1 MIIAIFV
8 MYMISGHVYGDDN
21 TIQEDGIIYIAGTKS
36 DSFAISLL
44 KRVAIRDSVTDC
56 ILGVK
61 YHDSATVDLCFT
73 PYLDFSISE
82 VDSYAYKI
90 KLYPIDNGSIINCT
104 PIMDFEEY
112 IINRNSRLTDEYKKY
127 KDYTEIARKK
137 GDEELAKKNAKLK
150 ELTKHNL
157 KAGCSVCDVFD
168 SLGTACKVSYF
179 SYYAGVF
186 NKHHSG
192 YVLIYPEYS
201 ITIKCLIMY
210 CSLVNIFSNTDP
222 ENRSLYGN
230 VGDSQ
235 SQFLNQMLEDCKKQK
250 VNRWMIRDLNKK

>member
-1 MIIAIFV
+1 
-8 MYMISGHVYGDDN
+8 MISGQVYGDDN
-21 TIQEDGIIYIAGTKS
+21 NIQDDGIIYIAAAKS
-36 DSFAISLL
+36 DSFALSLL
-44 KRVAIRDSVTDC
+44 KRVAIRDSVTGC

-82 VDSYAYKI
+82 VDSDAYKI

-112 IINRNSRLTDEYKKY
+112 IIHRNSSLTDEYKKH
-127 KDYTEIARKK
+127 KVYTEIARKK
-137 GDEELAKKNAKLK
+137 GEDELAKKNAKFK
-150 ELTKHNL
+150 KLTKHNL
-157 KAGCSVCDVFD
+157 IVGCSLCDVFD

-179 SYYAGVF
+179 SYYSGAF

-201 ITIKCLIMY
+201 ITIKCLITY
-210 CSLVNIFSNTDP
+210 CNIVNIFSNTDS

-230 VGDSQ
+230 VGDNQ
-235 SQFLNQMLEDCKKQK
+235 TQFLNQMLEDCNKQRA
-250 VNRWMIRDLNKK
+250 NRSMIRDLNKK